1 MQLVSFP
8 AAHAGD
14 GRVLI
19 LLLDTTR
26 GMWDQLHDN
35 EDSKQPQG
43 AQALSKASF
52 FQQILL
58 FLNTYLILQEGNKAA
73 VFAVDGSGR

>member
-1 MQLVSFP
+1 M
-8 AAHAGD
+8 HAGD

-19 LLLDTTR
+19 LLLDTSR
-26 GMWDQLHDN
+26 GMWDQLKDN
-35 EDSKQPQG
+35 EDSMQPQG
-43 AQALSKASF
+43 AQGLSKASF

-58 FLNTYLILQEGNKAA
+58 FVNTYLILQEGNKAA

>member
-1 MQLVSFP
+1 ML
-8 AAHAGD
+8 
-14 GRVLI
+14 
-19 LLLDTTR
+19 
-26 GMWDQLHDN
+26 DQLQDN

-58 FLNTYLILQEGNKAA
+58 SLNTYLILQEGNKAA